1 MIEVLSNAKSASGV
15 LVQGL
20 FQHET
25 AENSSESAPLSGPF
39 PLPNHRP
46 RPMIEVLGT
55 AKSAAN
61 LIEAD
66 HRLAARLAACVFRPI
81 WAPVPTLFGHRSG

>member
-1 MIEVLSNAKSASGV
+1 
-15 LVQGL
+15 
-20 FQHET
+20 
-25 AENSSESAPLSGPF
+25 
-39 PLPNHRP
+39 
-46 RPMIEVLGT
+46 MIEVLGT